1 VRWSRTAGL
10 SLMQLSLGCSPK
22 TIREIVERVGMAD
35 GFRRNSDRR
44 LQQKKRA
51 KERIAVLRH
60 GDGRDR

>member
-1 VRWSRTAGL
+1 MVADGRTVTDAAEFRLLAEDHPRDCGTR
-10 SLMQLSLGCSPK
+10 S
-22 TIREIVERVGMAD
+22 MAD

>member
-1 VRWSRTAGL
+1 MVADGRTVTDAAER
-10 SLMQLSLGCSPK
+10 LGRSPK
-22 TIREIVERVGMAD
+22 TVREIVERVGMAD